1 MDGSHFIDIKR
12 NAFVTTE
19 LAEELELLSD
29 IQQDQL
35 AKILKLLDYSGLDC
49 ECGCRGRRHIPHM
62 KEVVNWWDEYGLKNW
77 ETDDFKPILKQL
89 FLKLATVPER
99 EQAVYLFGSIYDW
112 Y

>member
-1 MDGSHFIDIKR
+1 MDGSHVFQEIKR
-12 NAFVTTE
+12 YSFVTTE

-35 AKILKLLDYSGLDC
+35 AKILKLLDYVNC

-62 KEVVNWWDEYGLKNW
+62 KEVANWWDEYGVKNW
-77 ETDDFKPILKQL
+77 ETDDVKPILDQL
-89 FLKLATVPER
+89 FCKLAKVPER
-99 EQAVYLFGSIYDW
+99 EQAVYLFGSIYDR